1 VVVLF
6 GSDLGFEPEATNV
19 GNDSEAQMKNLL
31 RVVAL
36 FVVVVLVASG
46 CSYSEEAEPG
56 VRNFT
61 VKKISV
67 GDLPHLTDDCEYGP
81 SYEDKRT
88 YDSVPWEC
96 LNESEQRRAAGLL
109 HTVRWLVRWDET
121 VSYIGPP
128 VEDGT
133 RLLKLLIDFE
143 ILEVLCYTGVM
154 QSMRETPAWPLITD
168 TYLEDGYGF
177 AAGLQNNLEKIR
189 YKLIDD
195 HLSRGTGARMADEEI
210 PVVEAVRYQHLCPS
224 WILGP

>member
-1 VVVLF
+1 
-6 GSDLGFEPEATNV
+6 
-19 GNDSEAQMKNLL
+19 MKNLL

-61 VKKISV
+61 FSKTSV
-67 GDLPHLTDDCEYGP
+67 GELPHLSEHCEGAHRDYLL
-81 SYEDKRT
+81 
-88 YDSVPWEC
+88 WEC

>member
-1 VVVLF
+1 MKIMVAMCLAVAVLS
-6 GSDLGFEPEATNV
+6 GT
-19 GNDSEAQMKNLL
+19 
-31 RVVAL
+31 VAL
-36 FVVVVLVASG
+36 VSG
-46 CSYSEEAEPG
+46 GSSGDEIR
-56 VRNFT
+56 VRNST

-109 HTVRWLVRWDET
+109 HTVRSLVRWDET
-121 VSYIGPP
+121 VSYIGSP

-195 HLSRGTGARMADEEI
+195 HLSRGTGARMPDEET